1 MHIQLRWLQSR
12 QGLAIADYTIMLPID
27 FIGAAYDF
35 GKNYYDMRNANFK
48 NSDKYFHAKANF
60 QATHRGPGG
69 EFFSVHF
76 SNLREIWDQN
86 IKGYPRS
93 DSELDQ
99 KANIYGR
106 TQTNFFAPCDFRDAL
121 KIYRPALLPIKY

>member
-1 MHIQLRWLQSR
+1 
-12 QGLAIADYTIMLPID
+12 MLPID